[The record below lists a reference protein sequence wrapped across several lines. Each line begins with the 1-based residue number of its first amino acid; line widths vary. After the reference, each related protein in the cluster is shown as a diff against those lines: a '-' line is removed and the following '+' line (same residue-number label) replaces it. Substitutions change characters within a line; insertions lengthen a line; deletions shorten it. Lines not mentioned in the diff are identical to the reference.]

1 MSFVGPVISALG
13 SVIGSAAGFGSQ
25 YMANQ
30 QSMDVARYQNDW
42 NLMMWKLNN
51 KYNSPLEQMKRL
63 KEAGLNPSLVYGSGN
78 VGGNAS
84 SIPPQAAGASIGAY
98 TNFGDFG
105 ASAGVDTY
113 MRMKLLESD
122 LQSKEVE
129 RGKMAAETGLL
140 GARAAGEGLENSLR
154 QLRLARTEQEREFW
168 SEDIKANLK
177 LKLASIRQMTTGADL
192 NVAREQNVYK
202 DTELKL
208 IEIGMTPY
216 RIREVLGRIANLAAQ
231 NGLIHLQGRLVG
243 KQIEKTDYEIG
254 NLILQGDSI
263 VAGTMSKNADTNGK
277 QLSNII
283 RQALYDKG
291 VPPDANIIQQLI
303 YLFSPDDPDGAIYD
317 WFNDRDAYYKK

>member
-1 MSFVGPVISALG
+1 MSVVGPVISALG

-51 KYNSPLEQMKRL
+51 KYNSPLEQIKRL
-63 KEAGLNPSLVYGSGN
+63 KEAGLNPNLVYGSGN

-84 SIPPQAAGASIGAY
+84 STPPQAAGASIGAY

-216 RIREVLGRIANLAAQ
+216 RIREFLGRIANLAAQ
-231 NGLIHLQGRLVG
+231 NGLIRLQGRLVG

-254 NLILQGDSI
+254 NLILSGDEI
-263 VAGTMSKNADTNGK
+263 VSRTMKNNADTNGIQLRNDVDSYVK
-277 QLSNII
+277 QIMKEWGYSPN
-283 RQALYDKG
+283 G
-291 VPPDANIIQQLI
+291 STTQQLMYI
-303 YLFSPDDPDGAIYD
+303 GHQFIDHLINFDKYD
-317 WFNDRDAYYKK
+317 W